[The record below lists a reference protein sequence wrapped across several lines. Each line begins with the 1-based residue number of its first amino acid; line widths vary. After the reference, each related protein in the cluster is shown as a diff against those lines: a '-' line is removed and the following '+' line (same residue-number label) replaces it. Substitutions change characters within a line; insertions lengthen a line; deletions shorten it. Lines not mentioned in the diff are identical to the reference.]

1 MTIAIEN
8 HSEET
13 PNKMTM
19 VTNTNIAIT
28 VTIITI
34 TVTIITI
41 TVVVTRTRA
50 SRTRASKE
58 KLRVVS
64 LNRKPKR
71 SNSKIKQMVAFLS
84 LFSLKCCVINEV
96 INQI

>member
-1 MTIAIEN
+1 MVVVGIVLEEIIVIDIVMTIVIEN

-19 VTNTNIAIT
+19 VTNTNI
-28 VTIITI
+28 TIAITI

-41 TVVVTRTRA
+41 KVVVTRTRVT
-50 SRTRASKE
+50 RTRASKE

-71 SNSKIKQMVAFLS
+71 SNSKINKW
-84 LFSLKCCVINEV
+84 
-96 INQI
+96 